1 MITLYDYALSGN
13 CYKVRLALNI
23 LQVPFTARAMDFHPA
38 REHKSDWFLKLN
50 PLGQLP
56 VIDDDGLVLREAQAI
71 LVYLASRYDASGQ
84 WYPRQDAAS
93 LGRISQWLGF
103 AQDLTATA
111 GAARLHDTL
120 FQHADIDQCRAGA
133 HALLRILDEH
143 LWFAEQ
149 AGEQWL
155 CTGERPS
162 IADLACFPYV
172 MLSEEGGISR
182 LPYPAIRRWGERV
195 KHLPGFMPM
204 SGIFPAAAA

>member
-1 MITLYDYALSGN
+1 VITLYDYELSGN
-13 CYKVRLALNI
+13 CYKVRLL
-23 LQVPFTARAMDFHPA
+23 LHLLGVPFTTRPMDFHPG

-56 VIDDDGLVLREAQAI
+56 VIEDAGLILRDAQAI
-71 LVYLASRYDASGQ
+71 LVYLASRYDPAGH
-84 WYPRQDAAS
+84 WYPRDDAAA

-111 GAARLHDTL
+111 GAARRHDTM
-120 FQHADIDQCRAGA
+120 QVPADIARCRAGA
-133 HALLRILDEH
+133 HALLRILDED

-149 AGEQWL
+149 AGAQWL
-155 CTGERPS
+155 GGGEHPS

-172 MLSEEGGISR
+172 MLSEEGGVSR

-195 KHLPGFMPM
+195 KRLPGFIPM